1 MVWSTAHMAMMLA
14 TSPLPQ
20 PMALTIRVCVGIPAC
35 NRVSFVLQ
43 KSAHWHDEVRTG
55 MAYPLSTAT
64 RPTLSGEMSLAAQ
77 KWTPEKRFFSDS
89 GVDFT

>member
-1 MVWSTAHMAMMLA
+1 MVWTTAHMTMMLA

-20 PMALTIRVCVGIPAC
+20 PMALTIRVRVGIPAC

-55 MAYPLSTAT
+55 MVSLLLTPT

-77 KWTPEKRFFSDS
+77 NGPQKNVFFQIL
-89 GVDFT
+89 V